1 MRIDHNAR
9 KWLAA
14 SGASLAIILSG
25 SMLVAP
31 NEGKVNKTY
40 LDPIGILTSCLGHT
54 GKELRIGQQYSDE
67 QCYQQLSKD
76 LSKSQDAVHKYV
88 VVPLNVY
95 QEAALISFTYNA
107 GAGNLSK
114 STMAKKF
121 NALDYKGGCE
131 ELVKWVYAGGK
142 KLKGLENRR
151 NEELAMCL
159 GDKDAVKFVQ
169 EEVSK

>member
-1 MRIDHNAR
+1 MRINENAK

-14 SGASLAIILSG
+14 SGASLAIIMSG

-31 NEGKVNKTY
+31 NEGKVNATY
-40 LDPIGILTSCLGHT
+40 VDPVGILTSCLGHT
-54 GKELRIGQQYSDE
+54 GKELRIGQKYTDE
-67 QCYQQLSKD
+67 QCYNQLAKD
-76 LSKSQDAVHKYV
+76 LSKSQDAVHTYI

-121 NALDYKGGCE
+121 NSFDYKGGCD
-131 ELVKWVYAGGK
+131 ELVKWVYAKGR

-151 NEELAMCL
+151 QEELEMCL
-159 GDKDAVKFVQ
+159 GDRDVVEFVKK
-169 EEVSK
+169 EVSQ

>member
-1 MRIDHNAR
+1 MRIDEKAK

-54 GKELRIGQQYSDE
+54 GKELRIGDKFTDD
-67 QCYQQLSKD
+67 QCYSQMAKD
-76 LSKSQDAVHKYV
+76 LTKSQDAVHRYI

-121 NALDYKGGCE
+121 NVLDYKGGCE

-142 KLKGLENRR
+142 KLNGLVNRR

-159 GDKDAVKFVQ
+159 GDKDVVKFVQ
-169 EEVSK
+169 EEVSR

>member
-1 MRIDHNAR
+1 MRIDEKAK

-14 SGASLAIILSG
+14 SGASLAIVLSG

-40 LDPIGILTSCLGHT
+40 IDPVGILTSCLGHT
-54 GKELRIGQQYSDE
+54 GKELRIGQEFSDE
-67 QCYQQLSKD
+67 QCYSKLAED
-76 LSKSQDAVHKYV
+76 LTKSQASVHKYI

-114 STMAKKF
+114 STMARKF
-121 NALDYKGGCE
+121 NSFDYSGGCE
-131 ELVKWVYAGGK
+131 ELVKWVYAGGR
-142 KLKGLENRR
+142 KLKGLEARR
-151 NEELAMCL
+151 REELEMC
-159 GDKDAVKFVQ
+159 
-169 EEVSK
+169 